1 MGLTGAG
8 VGFAYRVDSAAVQDW
23 IKSIIGASEFA
34 KISSQTKS
42 ANFHDEDPLSGGSSS
57 LNAWPLT
64 TLT

>member
-34 KISSQTKS
+34 KIQF
-42 ANFHDEDPLSGGSSS
+42 ANEVCELP
-57 LNAWPLT
+57 
-64 TLT
+64 